1 MAKRRIVLTFP
12 SSLVNKPITYHLVKT
27 YNLVINILRARVT
40 PEEEGKL
47 VIDVEGDEEK
57 LGKGIEYLKSL
68 GVHIQLLAR
77 DIVWREEKCTHC
89 TACITICPTEALTL
103 DRKTWK
109 VSFNKDKCIACEL
122 CIPACPYK
130 AIEILI

>member
-57 LGKGIEYLKSL
+57 LEKGIEYLKSL

-103 DRKTWK
+103 NRKTWK